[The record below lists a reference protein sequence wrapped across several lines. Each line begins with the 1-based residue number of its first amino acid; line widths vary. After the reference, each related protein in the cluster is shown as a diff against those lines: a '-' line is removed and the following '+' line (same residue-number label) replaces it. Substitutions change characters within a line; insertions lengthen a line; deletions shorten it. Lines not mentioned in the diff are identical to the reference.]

1 MDIIEQFIAAAQRRG
16 GSVVLPEGKDP
27 RIVAAARRLKD
38 EAIAEPIV
46 LGTPDQLTTAAADA
60 GTSLDGI
67 RTFDPRA
74 SERLDDYAAQ
84 YAQRRGLAVRA
95 ARRMLAR
102 PVFYGGMMV
111 ACGDADAMVSGIA
124 SATATVIQAGVLTI
138 GLAPGIST
146 PSSFFLM
153 IVPQLEGRQDCPL
166 IFADCAVN
174 IDPTPTQL
182 ADIALA
188 SQTSAA
194 RLLAAPPR
202 VAMLS
207 FSTCGSAVHPHVA
220 KVTEALAIA
229 RERAPEIT
237 IDGEFQAD
245 TALIERVAAKKMKR
259 ESDVAGHANVL
270 IFPDL
275 DAGNCAYKLT
285 QYLAHAKAIGPFLQG
300 FARPVSD
307 LSRGASTDDVVATS
321 AITLLQAPNEPAEK

>member
-1 MDIIEQFIAAAQRRG
+1 MTIIAQFIAQARRRG

-38 EAIAEPIV
+38 EGIAAPIV
-46 LGTPDQLTTAAADA
+46 LGTPDELTAAAA
-60 GTSLDGI
+60 GRSLDGI
-67 RTFDPRA
+67 RQLDPRA
-74 SERLDDYAAQ
+74 SERLDDYAQ
-84 YAQRRGLAVRA
+84 RYAERRGLAVRA

-111 ACGDADAMVSGIA
+111 ACGDADAMVGGIA

-138 GLAPGIST
+138 GLAPGINT

-153 IVPQLEGRQDCPL
+153 IIPELEGRSDCPL
-166 IFADCAVN
+166 VFADCAVN
-174 IDPTPTQL
+174 IDPTPAEL

-194 RLLAAPPR
+194 RLLEAPPR

-207 FSTCGSAVHPHVA
+207 FSTCGSAAHPHVT

-229 RERAPEIT
+229 RERAPEVAIE
-237 IDGEFQAD
+237 GEFQAD
-245 TALIERVAAKKMKR
+245 TALIERVAAKKMKG
-259 ESDVAGHANVL
+259 ESRVAGQANVL
-270 IFPDL
+270 IFPNL
-275 DAGNCAYKLT
+275 DAGNIAYKLT

-321 AITLLQAPNEPAEK
+321 AITLLQAAARPAEQ